1 MDAMQLRT
9 ELVALIQTLQAEV
22 ENDCLG
28 IQATTPAPGAPGQT
42 PDSQKAW
49 ADKLTE
55 MQARASILKDLMAY
69 IQACPMDPAEAAG
82 NAEAVREELAQVEA
96 GLAIEAEKNDKVMA
110 DLEEK
115 LKLAEEALST
125 ANAANAQT
133 IAEFRKTGKVDATNR
148 F

>member
-22 ENDCLG
+22 ENDCVG

-42 PDSQKAW
+42 PESQKAW

-55 MQARASILKDLMAY
+55 MQARASSLKDLMAY
-69 IQACPMDPAEAAG
+69 IQACPVDPAEA
-82 NAEAVREELAQVEA
+82 VTELEGLKQATEA
-96 GLAIEAEKNDKVMA
+96 GAAQMAE
-110 DLEEK
+110 LEEK
-115 LKLAEEALST
+115 LQASLEALAT
-125 ANAANAQT
+125 ANAAHAQT
-133 IAEFRKTGKVDATNR
+133 IAELQRTGKVDVTNR